1 MGVPVVTL
9 AGNRHAGR
17 VGASLLTR
25 IAFDDCIAADEAE
38 YLDIARR
45 LAADIPTL
53 AERRA
58 GLRQRMTASSL
69 CDAPAFTREMESAF
83 EKMWCC
89 AVSPGA

>member
-25 IAFDDCIAADEAE
+25 VALVDCIAADDADYVE
-38 YLDIARR
+38 IALR
-45 LAADIPTL
+45 LAEDIPAL

-58 GLRQRMTASSL
+58 GLRQRVKDSPL
-69 CDAPAFTREMESAF
+69 CDAAGFTAHMEAAF
-83 EKMWCC
+83 EQMRR
-89 AVSPGA
+89 A

>member
-1 MGVPVVTL
+1 MGVPVITL
-9 AGNRHAGR
+9 VGNRHAGR

-25 IAFDDCIAADEAE
+25 IALDDCIAADEVE

-45 LAADIPTL
+45 LAADIPAL

-58 GLRQRMTASSL
+58 ELRQRMAASSL

-83 EKMWCC
+83 EKMWCR
-89 AVSPGA
+89 AVSLGA